1 MKSKLMIGRK
11 IKMGKVPVVGA
22 KMDFEGGFLS
32 DAPKSRKRKG
42 KWDINHPRP
51 DWAVDFDKYPL

>member
-1 MKSKLMIGRK
+1 MSGRK
-11 IKMGKVPVVGA
+11 SKMGKVPVVGA